1 MKKVKVF
8 LAIMFLAAF
17 SVVNVSLLFSEA
29 EATLPAN
36 QTKEFSAGNWIIQN
50 GETVGCNSPVDKGS
64 CICQYNNAS

>member
-8 LAIMFLAAF
+8 LAIMFIAAF

-36 QTKEFSAGNWIIQN
+36 QTKTFSAGSWIIQG
-50 GETVGCNSPVDKGS
+50 GETVGCSCPRDKGP
-64 CICQYNNAS
+64 CVCEYNNAS